1 MQMRRQV
8 ADNFFLLMIPAISL
22 AATGYFVYSGIFGE
36 RGLLSLN
43 ETKATLA
50 VAKHDFENKRA
61 ERLALQHRISLL
73 DARAI
78 DADLLDEVARAVLLE
93 NGPNEVAV
101 PREKP

>member
-1 MQMRRQV
+1 MRRRV

-22 AATGYFVYSGIFGE
+22 AATSYFVYSGIFGE

-43 ETKATLA
+43 DTKSALS
-50 VAKHDFENKRA
+50 VAKHEFESKRA

-73 DARAI
+73 DEHAI
-78 DADLLDEVARAVLLE
+78 DADLLDEVARGILLE

-101 PREKP
+101 PREKH